1 MDFNLTEDQKKIIEK
16 ARKFARDEFPK
27 VARECDRE
35 EKYPMEL
42 WKKAAEQGFMGTF
55 ISSDYGGCGLGYLEH
70 DMVMEEFWRVDPGL
84 GNILLSVFGA
94 EIIETFGTEPQKEK
108 YLPLIAGGKVISG
121 CAVTEPD
128 AGSDIFAMRTH
139 AEMKGE
145 EYVVNGN
152 KQFISNG
159 SIADFL
165 LVMCVTN
172 PEAEKRTQRYS
183 ILLVET
189 DQDGFSAEKLKGKM
203 GIRASDTAAVFFDNV
218 AVPVDNL
225 IGGQEGEGFQQ
236 IMYLFNINRTIAAA
250 QGVGVAQG
258 VLDLTVAYLK
268 KRIQFGKPLATFQAI
283 QFKIAEMAARIESA
297 RALYHKAAWLID
309 HDQFDPKLVA
319 ISKLVAGETGVA
331 VTGEAVRLYGGY
343 GCIDQFD
350 VERFYRDAKVVE
362 IYEGAK
368 EIEKI
373 TIAREILGRHG

>member
-1 MDFNLTEDQKKIIEK
+1 MNFNLTEDQKKIIEK

-55 ISSDYGGCGLGYLEH
+55 ISSDYGGSGLGYLEH

-128 AGSDIFAMRTH
+128 AGSDIFAMRTE
-139 AEMKGE
+139 AKKKGQ

-152 KQFISNG
+152 KQFITNG

-172 PEAEKRTQRYS
+172 PEAEKRTRRYS

-258 VLDLTVAYLK
+258 VLDLTVAHLK

-283 QFKIAEMAARIESA
+283 QFKIADMAARIESA
-297 RALYHKAAWLID
+297 RALYHKAAWMID
-309 HDQFDPKLVA
+309 HGQFDPKLVA
-319 ISKLVAGETGVA
+319 FS
-331 VTGEAVRLYGGY
+331 
-343 GCIDQFD
+343 
-350 VERFYRDAKVVE
+350 
-362 IYEGAK
+362 
-368 EIEKI
+368 
-373 TIAREILGRHG
+373 